1 MQRHPIRDLFVGL
14 FVLAGL
20 AAIAY
25 LSMSVGGLSY
35 AGPGG
40 LRVIARFDELGGLKL
55 RAPVV
60 VSGVKVGQV
69 VGISLDETMRAAVE
83 LDVDESVEL
92 PVDTTAALVTA
103 GLLGDRYVNLQP
115 GGEEELLRSGDEIS
129 FTESAVLLENLI
141 GKLMYGTPGDGGD
154 ASSSTQ
160 GGTGS
165 ADAGAAKE
173 AIE

>member
-1 MQRHPIRDLFVGL
+1 MQRHPIRDLLVGL

-20 AAIAY
+20 GAIAY

-40 LRVIARFDELGGLKL
+40 LHLHARFDELGGLKL

-69 VGISLDETMRAAVE
+69 KGIALDDAMRAK
-83 LDVDESVEL
+83 VDIEVDQSLEL
-92 PVDTTAALVTA
+92 PVDSSASLVTA

-115 GGEEELLRSGDEIS
+115 GGEVDMLKDGEEIS

-141 GKLMYGTPGDGGD
+141 GKFIYGTPGKDGE
-154 ASSSTQ
+154 AAE
-160 GGTGS
+160 GS
-165 ADAGAAKE
+165 E
-173 AIE
+173 

>member
-40 LRVIARFDELGGLKL
+40 LRVFGRFDELGGLKL

-60 VSGVKVGQV
+60 ISGVKVGQV
-69 VGISLDETMRAAVE
+69 VGISLDEAMRAKVE
-83 LDVDESVEL
+83 LEIDASIEL
-92 PVDTTAALVTA
+92 PVDSSAGLVTA

-115 GGEEELLRSGDEIS
+115 GGEEELLANGDEIS
-129 FTESAVLLENLI
+129 FTESAVLLESLI
-141 GKLMYGTPGDGGD
+141 GKLMYGTPGDGRGD
-154 ASSSTQ
+154 APGATP
-160 GGTGS
+160 GG
-165 ADAGAAKE
+165 ADAAKE
-173 AIE
+173 TIE

>member
-40 LRVIARFDELGGLKL
+40 LRVFGRFDEIGGLKL

-69 VGISLDETMRAAVE
+69 VGISLDEVMRAKVE
-83 LDVDESVEL
+83 LDVDASIAL
-92 PVDTTAALVTA
+92 PIDTSAALVTA

-115 GGEEELLRSGDEIS
+115 GGEEELLEDGDEIS
-129 FTESAVLLENLI
+129 FTESAVLLESLI
-141 GKLMYGTPGDGGD
+141 GKLLYGTPEDGGGD
-154 ASSSTQ
+154 AAGATQ
-160 GGTGS
+160 GGT
-165 ADAGAAKE
+165 GAAKE